1 MNKCLHERRCIL
13 PQQQTCVIL
22 GMVILSG
29 YLQISLGPC
38 LFAPRPW
45 LILRRSRLED
55 GPAIVNI
62 QSPLKVGCTRNRLIA
77 GPDRASLSPHSLSP
91 AITDS
96 DRIHRERTILQMD
109 NERKEGSEG
118 RQYPSFA
125 LFGGWRIAR
134 PRDKSICRM
143 VSGGFAQLFPKRW
156 VVILSILRCLITTRH
171 MLVSVFSKHNI
182 NTAFWLLRL

>member
-1 MNKCLHERRCIL
+1 MFSPPVTNMCNFRNGDIEWIFANKPGALPICTASLAYSAKIPAGGWTGYCQYSEPIKSWLYAEPIDRR
-13 PQQQTCVIL
+13 T
-22 GMVILSG
+22 
-29 YLQISLGPC
+29 GPC
-38 LFAPRPW
+38 L
-45 LILRRSRLED
+45 
-55 GPAIVNI
+55 
-62 QSPLKVGCTRNRLIA
+62 
-77 GPDRASLSPHSLSP
+77 SLSPYSLSP

-96 DRIHRERTILQMD
+96 DRIHRERTILQMN

-143 VSGGFAQLFPKRW
+143 VSGGFAQLFPKHW

>member
-1 MNKCLHERRCIL
+1 MAYSAKIPAGGWTDYCQYSEPIKSWLYAEPIDRR
-13 PQQQTCVIL
+13 T
-22 GMVILSG
+22 
-29 YLQISLGPC
+29 GPC
-38 LFAPRPW
+38 L
-45 LILRRSRLED
+45 
-55 GPAIVNI
+55 
-62 QSPLKVGCTRNRLIA
+62 
-77 GPDRASLSPHSLSP
+77 SLSLSLHSLSP

-143 VSGGFAQLFPKRW
+143 VSGGFAQLFQKRW
-156 VVILSILRCLITTRH
+156 VVILSILRFLVTTRH

>member
-1 MNKCLHERRCIL
+1 MCNFRNDDIEWISANK
-13 PQQQTCVIL
+13 P
-22 GMVILSG
+22 G
-29 YLQISLGPC
+29 LGPC

-77 GPDRASLSPHSLSP
+77 GPDRASLSLSLHSLSP

-109 NERKEGSEG
+109 NERKEGREG

-143 VSGGFAQLFPKRW
+143 LSGGFAQLFPKHW
-156 VVILSILRCLITTRH
+156 VVILLITTRH

-182 NTAFWLLRL
+182 DTAFWLLRL